1 MCPTQSLWLNKRPHD
16 SRAEQ
21 KGPGK
26 VGLSY
31 EELGG
36 SPIGPRAL
44 PCSRAGLFPQP
55 QSPLSALLLGCR
67 CGGCLHPGL
76 GEGLNPPLVEAEK
89 VGTPLPH
96 SSKCSKVTR
105 LQPRFS
111 PTWKNSCDGEVL

>member
-21 KGPGK
+21 KGTGK

-31 EELGG
+31 EEPGG

-44 PCSRAGLFPQP
+44 HCSRAGLFPQP

-76 GEGLNPPLVEAEK
+76 GEGAEPTFGGGRKGRNTSPPL
-89 VGTPLPH
+89 
-96 SSKCSKVTR
+96 
-105 LQPRFS
+105 LQ
-111 PTWKNSCDGEVL
+111 VLQGHLVNKQQG